1 MPGTMRSLTGEIIE
15 TPVSAAPPAVGPGS
29 YGGAPAVPR
38 PNSTAPR
45 RYEAA
50 PAPSGGKGGL
60 LGIVALLVLVLGAG
74 GGWFWWT
81 HRPGATPTD
90 TVKRVLTAQANED
103 FKTVYN
109 FMELPATAKAKY
121 PDATAFDTGMKD
133 QQKTLSNSPLG
144 GLVTGM
150 KDKLKTLLQ
159 TAKVGEAKTEGDTAT
174 VPITLN
180 DSSLGINNLSV
191 DIPLKNIGGIW
202 KVDAT
207 SGKLGTMGM
216 GLTQ

>member
-1 MPGTMRSLTGEIIE
+1 
-15 TPVSAAPPAVGPGS
+15 
-29 YGGAPAVPR
+29 
-38 PNSTAPR
+38 
-45 RYEAA
+45 
-50 PAPSGGKGGL
+50 
-60 LGIVALLVLVLGAG
+60 
-74 GGWFWWT
+74 
-81 HRPGATPTD
+81 
-90 TVKRVLTAQANED
+90 
-103 FKTVYN
+103 
-109 FMELPATAKAKY
+109 
-121 PDATAFDTGMKD
+121 
-133 QQKTLSNSPLG
+133 
-144 GLVTGM
+144 M